1 MFFWWTSN
9 LLDIRGLVPFL
20 RIITRKRQLSLL
32 KSNHIIS
39 HDNSKERGINKDAHT
54 SYGENVNMG
63 TTERLVFTIIF
74 GFAVIFNLIGSSYL
88 EFYPITLLIGV
99 AFAVGISMVIGTGY
113 LLIKEPEKFVKIKH
127 HNTVRVDSPLAR
139 RRANVASC

>member
-1 MFFWWTSN
+1 
-9 LLDIRGLVPFL
+9 
-20 RIITRKRQLSLL
+20 
-32 KSNHIIS
+32 
-39 HDNSKERGINKDAHT
+39 
-54 SYGENVNMG
+54 MG
-63 TTERLVFTIIF
+63 TTERLVFSIIF

-88 EFYPITLLIGV
+88 EFYPTSLLIGV

-127 HNTVRVDSPLAR
+127 HNAIQVDHPLKN